1 MEWVSSAGSR
11 GLEDD
16 LIDLDR
22 LGNQAIG
29 IEAVG
34 SPLLVGQGGRVD
46 GLEQRM
52 GAMFEVTRDNRALQ
66 TQDPGHAVDGRL
78 RLVERQLLGPAK
90 GLEQRLDNLRMLTGK
105 GATGDIETATGIEPL
120 AIAEQ

>member
-29 IEAVG
+29 VEAVG
-34 SPLLVGQGGRVD
+34 GTLLVEHRRRVD
-46 GLEQRM
+46 RFQWGV
-52 GAMFEVTRDNRALQ
+52 GAMGKVALDHPALQ
-66 TQDPGHAVDGRL
+66 AKDPGHAVDGRL
-78 RLVERQLLGPAK
+78 RLVERQLLGPAE

-105 GATGDIETATGIEPL
+105 GATGDIET
-120 AIAEQ
+120 